1 MNKRAEPTRGS
12 SRMILQVTSLPI
24 RGKSRLGGLQSG
36 RSGDLSIPAR
46 NALRGVENMPIEAR
60 WKALPRG
67 LTLIELLVVIAIIA
81 ILAGLL
87 LPALARAKLKAQTAT
102 CLNNQRQLGLAWT
115 MYADDSHG
123 RIINFDT
130 AQNATGDV
138 PWRYANPFP
147 PPNTVGL
154 SPQDRDVAILQQGYK
169 LGGLWNYAPNVNVL
183 HCPADARVRYPA
195 ITGLA
200 TTAPGNYAYGSYSG
214 AGGLNGVV
222 YSPNTPI
229 QNQADLIH
237 ADQRYLWIEE
247 NDPRA
252 ENQSSWVMN
261 FPGPPPTAQTS
272 FEDSVA
278 NWHGGTSTFSW
289 ADGHAE
295 SHKWLDADT
304 LIFASSNDPNK
315 YNSTKY
321 NLTECPN
328 DLNFLANGYATAQN
342 P

>member
-1 MNKRAEPTRGS
+1 MPVSHARVTTLTSTDYELPGLLEVLARVPDPRTR
-12 SRMILQVTSLPI
+12 
-24 RGKSRLGGLQSG
+24 RGR
-36 RSGDLSIPAR
+36 RY
-46 NALRGVENMPIEAR
+46 
-60 WKALPRG
+60 
-67 LTLIELLVVIAIIA
+67 TLVFMLAVAVACV
-81 ILAGLL
+81 LAGAHQPSLQ
-87 LPALARAKLKAQTAT
+87 RAVYDAIQAG
-102 CLNNQRQLGLAWT
+102 CPREPDHVEID
-115 MYADDSHG
+115 YSHG